1 MDGQMIVLVIYFAI
15 FNLRFLLDQSNFF
28 IENNISSF
36 SSGKNSRV
44 LLGQERNQVILVVDD
59 NPVQALTRKAILNRA
74 GLEVQTAYS
83 ADAAFQALDN
93 DANREINLVITDHIM
108 PGESGCHFVSRLWER
123 RIGLSVMVLSGLAE
137 AECEYE
143 GLNVTFRAK
152 PILPSELV
160 MLATP

>member
-1 MDGQMIVLVIYFAI
+1 M
-15 FNLRFLLDQSNFF
+15 
-28 IENNISSF
+28 
-36 SSGKNSRV
+36 
-44 LLGQERNQVILVVDD
+44 ILVVDD

-74 GLEVQTAYS
+74 GLEAQTAYS

-93 DANREINLVITDHIM
+93 DANLEINLVITDHIM

-123 RIGLSVMVLSGLAE
+123 RIGLAVMVLSGLAE

-160 MLATP
+160 TLATQLSGTVPAKQQPIV